1 MLTGDILPNQ
11 TINIKNLNVK
21 VKKEG
26 VCDEKRRWSDLPG
39 DVVALIF
46 SRLCAPD
53 CYRFVAVCKSWSSF
67 PLPKIKKE
75 FPTLVYLKSDGKLIN
90 FLSPLLCCSTPETA
104 SSLCK
109 NIITSDS
116 TNLSSDIEDNEHD
129 QCLESDRSQSHEPRT
144 VSFSKHGWLLVSQG
158 KYVVFFFNPIT
169 NQRIDLPGLPGDE
182 CFFDEISFSEAPT
195 SPDCIVLAIHVQSF
209 WVFFAFIR
217 RGEDHWNS
225 DSIYLE
231 SGFLPSY
238 SSPVFHEGCFYFL
251 GQTGCLAIF
260 DPNRDEKDEL
270 DMWVELDSPGNP
282 CASPIMNCY
291 MVDCNGELMSVFV
304 GHMGQWVRLYM
315 LDHSSMVW
323 KETKDLGDSVLF
335 LSQVG
340 SRLTK
345 TTKLQVPGLEN
356 RIYFSR
362 FNKKEGTCTFYDLS
376 AGKFHTSCNDHG
388 REDYYGTTSF
398 SDCAW
403 IEPSYHKL
411 ADQELDWLHK
421 EAS

>member
-1 MLTGDILPNQ
+1 M
-11 TINIKNLNVK
+11 
-21 VKKEG
+21 
-26 VCDEKRRWSDLPG
+26 
-39 DVVALIF
+39 
-46 SRLCAPD
+46 
-53 CYRFVAVCKSWSSF
+53 Y
-67 PLPKIKKE
+67 
-75 FPTLVYLKSDGKLIN
+75 
-90 FLSPLLCCSTPETA
+90 
-104 SSLCK
+104 K

-129 QCLESDRSQSHEPRT
+129 QCLESDRNQSHEPRT

-169 NQRIDLPGLPGDE
+169 NQRIDLPGLPRDE
-182 CFFDEISFSEAPT
+182 CIFDEISFSEAPT
-195 SPDCIVLAIHVQSF
+195 SPDCMVLAIHVQPF
-209 WVFFAFIR
+209 W
-217 RGEDHWNS
+217 
-225 DSIYLE
+225 
-231 SGFLPSY
+231 
-238 SSPVFHEGCFYFL
+238 
-251 GQTGCLAIF
+251 TGCLAIF

-291 MVDCNGELMSVFV
+291 MVDCNGERMSVFV

-345 TTKLQVPGLEN
+345 TTKLQVPPGLEN
-356 RIYFSR
+356 RIYFPR